1 MSFRLLNIP
10 SDLFTM
16 MRTTGDT
23 KTMCEIKPRHNEVI
37 VTNNFQELEE
47 AIDEISETENISN
60 EREFFDSYKIKIMK
74 LDQ

>member
-1 MSFRLLNIP
+1 MKGYKI
-10 SDLFTM
+10 
-16 MRTTGDT
+16 GGV
-23 KTMCEIKPRHNEVI
+23 KTMCEIKPLPNEVI

-60 EREFFDSYKIKIMK
+60 EKEFFDSYRIKIMK

>member
-1 MSFRLLNIP
+1 
-10 SDLFTM
+10 M

-23 KTMCEIKPRHNEVI
+23 KTMCEIKPLHNEVI

-47 AIDEISETENISN
+47 AIDEISKIENISN

>member
-1 MSFRLLNIP
+1 
-10 SDLFTM
+10 M

-23 KTMCEIKPRHNEVI
+23 KTMCEIKPLHNEVI

>member
-1 MSFRLLNIP
+1 
-10 SDLFTM
+10 M

-23 KTMCEIKPRHNEVI
+23 KTMCEIKPLHNEVI

-47 AIDEISETENISN
+47 AIDEISKIENISN

-74 LDQ
+74 LNQ